1 VTEVDAT
8 TILVVVAS
16 VGSMLLIGE
25 LAQEMG
31 RSQARWVWT
40 AAAIGPLAIP
50 LLSTV
55 AATSALRKM
64 MKGPR
69 R

>member
-31 RSQARWVWT
+31 RSQVRWAWT
-40 AAAIGPLAIP
+40 AAAIGPLATP
-50 LLSTV
+50 LLYIL

>member
-31 RSQARWVWT
+31 RSQVRWVWT
-40 AAAIGPLAIP
+40 AAAIGPLAAP
-50 LLSTV
+50 LLYTV

>member
-1 VTEVDAT
+1 
-8 TILVVVAS
+8 
-16 VGSMLLIGE
+16 MLLIGE

-31 RSQARWVWT
+31 RSQSGWVWT
-40 AAAIGPLAIP
+40 AAAIGPLATP
-50 LLSTV
+50 LLYIL